1 MKKLALT
8 FKLLYRLAI
17 IGLLC
22 IFANSGD
29 ISAAENMVKVVQ
41 NGIIKGNLAMKF
53 QTDEIFSEKVTKFLS
68 RGFTVRIEY
77 NIELWQSR
85 GYWFDSLRSQRNL
98 SYQIKFDPIEKQ
110 YQCQRSQDGSKVT
123 AKSDKLLDNLA
134 KWVMSPDIYVL
145 FDPIDQLI
153 PNDKYYYNMEV
164 LVATLT
170 AENVKD
176 LRKWMGDFSDQGE
189 QSSSISR
196 TTMRVIMDFLS
207 SRNHK
212 KFSARSEQFYL
223 SELAKLGK

>member
-1 MKKLALT
+1 MNKLVLT
-8 FKLLYRLAI
+8 CKLLYRITA

-22 IFANSGD
+22 IFANSGE
-29 ISAAENMVKVVQ
+29 ISAAENMVRVAQ
-41 NGIIKGNLAMKF
+41 NGILKGNLAMKF
-53 QTDEIFSEKVTKFLS
+53 QTDELFNEKVIKFLS

-77 NIELWQSR
+77 NIELWQVR

-98 SYQIKFDPIEKQ
+98 SYQIRYDPIEKQ
-110 YQCQRSQDGSKVT
+110 YQCQRSQDGAKVIT
-123 AKSDKLLDNLA
+123 KSDKLLDNLA

-153 PNDKYYYNMEV
+153 NSDKYYYNIEV

-176 LRKWMGDFSDQGE
+176 LRKWMGDFSEQD
-189 QSSSISR
+189 QSSSISK

-223 SELAKLGK
+223 AELTKFGK